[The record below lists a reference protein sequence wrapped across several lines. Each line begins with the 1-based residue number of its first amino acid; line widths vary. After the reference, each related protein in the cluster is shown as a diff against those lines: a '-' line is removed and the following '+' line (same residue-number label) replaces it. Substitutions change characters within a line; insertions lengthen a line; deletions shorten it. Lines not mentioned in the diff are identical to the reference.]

1 MESSDSSA
9 YNTRRVAREFLEDA
23 PLVPRDLAPHGRL
36 NWELPKEARMNLQI
50 ILKFTEETDKLL
62 DEFHARVPTIDEVIE
77 EWCEMKGASPTK
89 AGFAKIRAQAS
100 H

>member
-1 MESSDSSA
+1 
-9 YNTRRVAREFLEDA
+9 
-23 PLVPRDLAPHGRL
+23 
-36 NWELPKEARMNLQI
+36 MNLQI